1 MKKVT
6 VITDE
11 VGIPLRIIDRKP
23 YTKLPEWIRKEFNL
37 DPDTTGDR
45 VNMFWG
51 GREMCIA
58 GKFFHAW
65 HAELDDNGEFHY

>member
-1 MKKVT
+1 MNRVT

-23 YTKLPEWIRKEFNL
+23 YTHLIDYVRKEFNL
-37 DPDTTGDR
+37 DEDTTGDR
-45 VNMFWG
+45 MNAYWG
-51 GREMCIA
+51 GREFCVA

-65 HAELDDNGEFHY
+65 HAELDGNGEFHY